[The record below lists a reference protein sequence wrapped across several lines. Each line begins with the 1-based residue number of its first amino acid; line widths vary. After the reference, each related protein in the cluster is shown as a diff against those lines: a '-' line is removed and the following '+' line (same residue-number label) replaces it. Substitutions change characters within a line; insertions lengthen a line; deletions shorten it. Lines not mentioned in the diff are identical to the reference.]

1 MDSGQ
6 TTLPIDASGN
16 NVLHVAS
23 AKGDLQAVQN
33 LLEGLSPDAINAQN
47 YTGETALFFAAANG
61 HLEIVKLLIA
71 GSNLNL
77 PNQHDA
83 TPLFMAA
90 REGHYE
96 IAQILL
102 ENGAD
107 PSLSNKH
114 AVTPQDIA
122 NHNNHKKLALLIA
135 SYANKKIYKRSEDV
149 LSKILKKGAKSS

>member
-1 MDSGQ
+1 VNQGQ
-6 TTLPIDASGN
+6 ATLPIDANGN
-16 NVLHVAS
+16 NALHVAA

-33 LLEGLSPDAINAQN
+33 LLESLDSDAVNAEN
-47 YTGETALFFAAANG
+47 ATGETALFFAAANG
-61 HLEIVKLLIA
+61 HLEIVKLLVST
-71 GSNLNL
+71 GNLNF

-96 IAQILL
+96 IAQVLL

-107 PSLSNKH
+107 PALSNKH

-122 NHNNHKKLALLIA
+122 NHKNHKKLALLIA
-135 SYANKKIYKRSEDV
+135 TYANKKIYKRSDDV
-149 LSKILKKGAKSS
+149 LNKILKKGPKSG